1 MIHYR
6 ARMWLA
12 ALAAIAAL
20 WAGVGSATSQPLGE
34 TGLAG
39 AESVRMSA
47 IQARL
52 GTEQIALQTE
62 QDELQ
67 RQMNGG
73 LLPQGILASRSAVL
87 RDKSNRLRANI
98 QVANADIAMTR
109 AALAK
114 APSASPGP
122 EATGYTLTWV
132 LTAKGAYFATPG
144 RDWIYYDKERPLRQT
159 TLREIGSAA
168 AAYVVLLDPETNLRQ
183 AIRLDEKTIDI
194 QQPPSGMSVRKEPIL
209 GAGADVH
216 GQNVMQVAYPGGS
229 FEQRSPGVW
238 IERQRGQTF
247 ATFSELKRTRD
258 MVQLLDGKRDL
269 QLFFSIPSA
278 QILFSTSGRPSPK
291 TLYPIKSMAA
301 RYVRPGPSIL
311 RDE

>member
-1 MIHYR
+1 MLQS
-6 ARMWLA
+6 RMSNWLA
-12 ALAAIAAL
+12 ALAASAAL
-20 WAGVGSATSQPLGE
+20 WAAGGLAHAQPLGE
-34 TGLAG
+34 TGLEG

-52 GTEQIALQTE
+52 GTQQIALQVE

-67 RQMNGG
+67 KQVIGG

-114 APSASPGP
+114 APSAGPGP

-194 QQPPSGMSVRKEPIL
+194 QQPPSGMSVRKEPIIS
-209 GAGADVH
+209 AGSDVH
-216 GQNVMQVAYPGGS
+216 GQNVMRVTYPGGS
-229 FEQRSPGVW
+229 LEQRSPGIW
-238 IERQRGQTF
+238 IERQRGRTF
-247 ATFSELKRTRD
+247 ATFSELKRTRGL
-258 MVQLLDGKRDL
+258 VQLLDQKRDL
-269 QLFFSIPSA
+269 QLFVSISSG
-278 QILFSTSGRPSPK
+278 QIMFSTSDRPVPK
-291 TLYPIKSMAA
+291 SLYPIQSMTA
-301 RYVRPGPSIL
+301 RYVPPGPVI
-311 RDE
+311 DYVE

>member
-1 MIHYR
+1 MFKSHV
-6 ARMWLA
+6 RMRLAVLA
-12 ALAAIAAL
+12 AGAVVWACGGLAHA
-20 WAGVGSATSQPLGE
+20 QPLGDA
-34 TGLAG
+34 GLAA

-87 RDKSNRLRANI
+87 RDRSNRLRANM
-98 QVANADIAMTR
+98 QVASADIAMTR
-109 AALAK
+109 QALAK
-114 APSASPGP
+114 ASAAGPAP

-144 RDWIYYDKERPLRQT
+144 RDWVYYDKERPLRQI

-194 QQPPSGMSVRKEPIL
+194 QQPPSGMSVRQEPIL
-209 GAGADVH
+209 GAGSDVH
-216 GQNVMQVAYPGGS
+216 GQNVMRVTYPGGS
-229 FEQRSPGVW
+229 FEQRSPGIW
-238 IERQRGQTF
+238 IERQRGRTV
-247 ATFSELKRTRD
+247 ASFSELKRTRD
-258 MVQLLDGKRDL
+258 MVQLLDGTRGL
-269 QLFFSIPSA
+269 SLFISIPSG
-278 QILFSTSGRPSPK
+278 QILFSTGGQPAPRN
-291 TLYPIKSMAA
+291 LYPIKSMKA
-301 RYVRPGPSIL
+301 RYVAPGPVVDL
-311 RDE
+311 E